1 MPPSNA
7 NVSWHKYFI
16 RFYLII
22 ILKLQ
27 YLLMSTVK
35 LIHNNR
41 ALGKGDDDTY
51 SVEMSMVSLNFS
63 QSGFPVRSDWLRG
76 IHAGGSCD

>member
-1 MPPSNA
+1 
-7 NVSWHKYFI
+7 
-16 RFYLII
+16 
-22 ILKLQ
+22 
-27 YLLMSTVK
+27 MSIVK

-63 QSGFPVRSDWLRG
+63 QSGFPVRSVETGLEGYTLVLAVISVDAIVFWLSQTRPVTLR
-76 IHAGGSCD
+76 IQE

>member
-1 MPPSNA
+1 
-7 NVSWHKYFI
+7 
-16 RFYLII
+16 
-22 ILKLQ
+22 
-27 YLLMSTVK
+27 MSTVK